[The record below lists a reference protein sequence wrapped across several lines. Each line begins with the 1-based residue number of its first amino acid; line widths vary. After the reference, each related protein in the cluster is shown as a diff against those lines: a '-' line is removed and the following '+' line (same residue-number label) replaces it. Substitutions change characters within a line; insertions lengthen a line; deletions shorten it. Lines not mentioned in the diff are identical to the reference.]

1 MKTFVTS
8 DIHFNHANIIVYCPE
23 RGNSVEAMNER
34 IIANWNEVVSYD
46 DNVYILGDVA
56 MGKIDLAPK
65 LIRRLNGNK
74 ILIRGNH
81 DKSLSRM
88 IKESS
93 SMEFAD
99 LFSDIRDYKEI
110 THKVDGK
117 KYHICMSHF
126 PFASW
131 NGQQNGSMMLHGHLH
146 STGPSKFKGRIKDVG
161 MDGNDLRPNNLD
173 DIVRKLAK
181 IEVKESHHHPEG

>member
-8 DIHFNHANIIVYCPE
+8 DIHFNHANIIIYCPG
-23 RGNSVEAMNER
+23 RGNSVSAMNER
-34 IIANWNEVVSYD
+34 IILNWNNTVAFD
-46 DNVYILGDVA
+46 DTVYILGDVA
-56 MGKIDLAPK
+56 MGKIELAPS
-65 LIRRLNGNK
+65 LIRRLSGNK

-81 DKSLSRM
+81 DKSLNKL
-88 IKESS
+88 IETND
-93 SMEFAD
+93 EFKD
-99 LFSDIRDYKEI
+99 LFVDVLDYKEI

-131 NGQQNGSMMLHGHLH
+131 NGQQHGSMMLHGHLH

-161 MDGNDLRPNNLD
+161 MDGNGYYPHDLD
-173 DIVRKLAK
+173 HVVKELAK
-181 IEVKESHHHPEG
+181 INVKQSHHHPEG